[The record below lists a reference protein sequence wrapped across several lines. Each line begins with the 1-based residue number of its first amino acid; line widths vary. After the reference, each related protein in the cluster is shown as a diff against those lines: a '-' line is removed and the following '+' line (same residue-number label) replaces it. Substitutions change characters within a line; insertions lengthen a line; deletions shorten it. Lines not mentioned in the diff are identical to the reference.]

1 MSEDPCNIGIMHP
14 AFQVPKTVLLKWIN
28 EFFEL
33 NYTKVEQC
41 ASGAVHCQILDSIY
55 PGKVPMSKVNWEAK
69 SDYEYTNNF
78 KIVQQVFTK
87 QNIAKPIAIEK
98 LTKAKFQDNLEFLQW
113 MKHYFDCKYGG
124 QPYSASE
131 RRAKGKGANKL
142 KGLGPPAASTKT
154 STTKASTSTKTTT
167 ATKPK
172 STTNK
177 AKTTEKK
184 SSAAAAAAAASTEEA
199 DNLKE
204 QMSTLQATC
213 EGLEKER
220 NFYFGKLRE
229 IEILCQQEEQEV
241 DAPALKEAVL
251 AILYATDEGDEAAE
265 GDAAEG
271 GAEAEAEAEAEDETF

>member
-41 ASGAVHCQILDSIY
+41 ASGAIHCQILDSIY
-55 PGKVPMSKVNWEAK
+55 PGVVQMNKVNWEAK

-78 KIVQQVFTK
+78 KIVQQAFAK
-87 QNIAKPIAIEK
+87 MNISKPIAIEK
-98 LTKAKFQDNLEFLQW
+98 LVKAKFQDNLEFLQW
-113 MKHYFDCKYGG
+113 MKHYFDCKYNG
-124 QPYSASE
+124 QPYSAAE
-131 RRAKGKGANKL
+131 RRSKGKGGAKKSL
-142 KGLGPPAASTKT
+142 AAPSASVAAPKPA
-154 STTKASTSTKTTT
+154 TTAKASTSTKTTT
-167 ATKPK
+167 AR

-177 AKTTEKK
+177 GSKPPAEKK
-184 SSAAAAAAAASTEEA
+184 SAGAAVSSEEA
-199 DNLKE
+199 DTLKE

-229 IEILCQQEEQEV
+229 IEILCQQEEEQV

-251 AILYATDEGDEAAE
+251 AILYATDEGDDAGDQPAEEEGAAAE
-265 GDAAEG
+265 EVADEQ
-271 GAEAEAEAEAEDETF
+271 ETF